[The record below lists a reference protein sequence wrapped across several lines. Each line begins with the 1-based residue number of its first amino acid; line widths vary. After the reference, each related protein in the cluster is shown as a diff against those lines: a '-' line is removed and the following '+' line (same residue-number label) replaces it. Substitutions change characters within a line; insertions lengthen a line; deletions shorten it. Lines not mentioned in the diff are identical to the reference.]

1 MCSFDS
7 SFFEYEAPC
16 GRNFSAAS
24 RFNDA
29 LRANGAHYGGCFLSI
44 LFTRIQIMKRFF
56 GGLLLASV
64 AVAGVAL
71 AQDSEPQ
78 RDGPRRGFR
87 EAPDRG
93 GIERR
98 ERPAFPGR
106 ESPLGLLGG
115 RATPEPG
122 PAGKAVSLSL
132 VIVEVN
138 KSGKQKP
145 VIDLSSA
152 EKIPDVLKALEEKG
166 ELSVMSRVRLSSLE
180 QMPCSVQIGEQ
191 RPVATGRS
199 NAFGTTRGGERVAG
213 PMSYQMTN
221 VGTMVQV
228 TSRVE
233 EDGAVIAELNL
244 SSSRLTP
251 AGKQDEESEIV
262 PQRTTTMSTQ
272 TTVRI
277 PKDQGVIVSGSQS
290 MGDDELRETLV
301 VVSANIES
309 SPGAATSAEGKAKP
323 DERAAGDSQR
333 VLKMYSLQNASAS
346 ETVKLL
352 LEVANFPVQAA
363 ADPRTNN
370 LIVRAA
376 AENQDEVEA
385 ILRRLDEPKPA
396 K

>member
-1 MCSFDS
+1 
-7 SFFEYEAPC
+7 
-16 GRNFSAAS
+16 
-24 RFNDA
+24 
-29 LRANGAHYGGCFLSI
+29 
-44 LFTRIQIMKRFF
+44 MKRFF
-56 GGLLLASV
+56 GGLLLAGV

-106 ESPLGLLGG
+106 ELPLGLLGG
-115 RATPEPG
+115 GGAAEPAR
-122 PAGKAVSLSL
+122 AGKAVSISML
-132 VIVEVN
+132 IVEVN
-138 KSGKQKP
+138 KSGKNKP

-152 EKIPDVLKALEEKG
+152 KKIPEVLKALEEKG
-166 ELSVMSRVRLSSLE
+166 ELNVISRVFLSSLE
-180 QMPCSVQIGEQ
+180 QLPCSVQIGET
-191 RPVATGRS
+191 RPMATGRS
-199 NAFGTTRGGERVAG
+199 ASFASGRGGGSERVAG
-213 PMSYQMTN
+213 QMSYQMTN
-221 VGTMVQV
+221 VGTMVQM
-228 TSRVE
+228 TPRVE
-233 EDGAVIAELNL
+233 DDGAVIAELNL
-244 SSSRLTP
+244 SSSRLAP
-251 AGKQDEESEIV
+251 AGKQEEEREIV

-277 PKDQGVIVSGSQS
+277 PKDQAIIVSGLQS
-290 MGDDELRETLV
+290 MGDDDSRETLV
-301 VVSANIES
+301 VVSAHVDS
-309 SPGAATSAEGKAKP
+309 SPGAAASAEGKVAP
-323 DERAAGDSQR
+323 DKSAAGDSAR
-333 VLKMYSLQNASAS
+333 VLKMYTLQNATAA

-352 LEVANFPVQAA
+352 LEVANFPLQAA